1 MKLKKIFYS
10 IKEKIRHENK
20 ISEENDLNE
29 YDKMKVETVLKKE
42 MSNRMAK
49 DRWNSSNLEKGNNR
63 DISAI

>member
-1 MKLKKIFYS
+1 MKLKKLFYS

-20 ISEENDLNE
+20 TAEENDLNE

-42 MSNRMAK
+42 MSNRIER
-49 DRWNSSNLEKGNNR
+49 DRWTPNNFEKGNR